1 MIQSSATNKIFSENH
16 KKHVYNAVIHS
27 RFKKLNFLLK
37 FWVLIFPGVLLAQ
50 YQDSGMPSVPPPPAG
65 TYVPPPVDSAAY
77 VNAHNEVRAA
87 VGLSNVSWNKDLE
100 KVAEGWVRL
109 LEHRGLCFNIVHN
122 MFRPE
127 GVGENGFATTAHDER
142 TVIDPRSAVNSWYE
156 EKQFFD
162 NESNSCQ
169 GGKVCGHYKQMVVR
183 DSTEIGCAEGICRN
197 TPQEGVFSKVII
209 CNYSKEMLFDQK
221 PY

>member
-1 MIQSSATNKIFSENH
+1 MIQSSATNKTFPENQ
-16 KKHVYNAVIHS
+16 KKYVNNPPIHS
-27 RFKKLNFLLK
+27 RFKKLKLLLTL
-37 FWVLIFPGVLLAQ
+37 WVLIFPCVLLAQ
-50 YQDSGMPSVPPPPAG
+50 YQDSGMPEVPSAPAG
-65 TYVPPPVDSAAY
+65 TYVPPPVDSAAF

-197 TPQEGVFSKVII
+197 TPQEGLFSKVII

>member
-1 MIQSSATNKIFSENH
+1 MNKSSISKNKVTQSVLNRYLNNVLISRDFSN
-16 KKHVYNAVIHS
+16 S
-27 RFKKLNFLLK
+27 SFLLL
-37 FWVLIFPGVLLAQ
+37 FLLMLVPGLLFAQ
-50 YQDSGMPSVPPPPAG
+50 DQQSGMPSVPPPPAG
-65 TYVPPPVDSAAY
+65 TYVPPPVDSAAF

-127 GVGENGFATTAHDER
+127 GVGENGFATTAHD
-142 TVIDPRSAVNSWYE
+142 DPRSAVNSWYE